1 MRRLGVLGKGG
12 GMNVPVSGGL
22 GGMGLLPSVRSLDMQ
37 GNVHLLSLTS
47 WRRFRNNLMV
57 ADIE

>member
-12 GMNVPVSGGL
+12 GMNVPVSGVL
-22 GGMGLLPSVRSLDMQ
+22 GGMGLLSSVRSLDIQ

-47 WRRFRNNLMV
+47 WRRFRNSFIV
-57 ADIE
+57 PAIE